1 LPYKTEVRIFD
12 DSITIWNPG
21 GLPRG
26 LTIDDLYKP
35 HPSVLRN
42 KGIAAALYDLGYIE
56 QWGSG
61 IERMRKA
68 CIKAD
73 LPEPKFEEYQGG
85 FRVTFS
91 KDVYTDEK
99 LQSMGLNERQVKEV
113 RYVKEKGKI
122 SNKEYQKL
130 NDCSSNNAID
140 DLRELI
146 QKRIFKGSWLEGRG
160 SFSVIAQ

>member
-1 LPYKTEVRIFD
+1 MFIRINQ
-12 DSITIWNPG
+12 TIWNPG

-42 KGIAAALYDLGYIE
+42 KGIAAALYDMGYIE

-61 IERMRKA
+61 IERMRAA
-68 CIKAD
+68 CIQAD

-91 KDVYTDEK
+91 KDIYSEEK
-99 LQSMGLNERQVKEV
+99 LQSMGLNERQRKAV
-113 RYVKEKGKI
+113 RYVREKGKI
-122 SNKEYQKL
+122 TNKDYRKL
-130 NDCSSNNAID
+130 TDISDEGARI
-140 DLRELI
+140 DLRGLVDKGILI
-146 QKRIFKGSWLEGRG
+146 TKGKGRSTHYILKEFG
-160 SFSVIAQ
+160 D